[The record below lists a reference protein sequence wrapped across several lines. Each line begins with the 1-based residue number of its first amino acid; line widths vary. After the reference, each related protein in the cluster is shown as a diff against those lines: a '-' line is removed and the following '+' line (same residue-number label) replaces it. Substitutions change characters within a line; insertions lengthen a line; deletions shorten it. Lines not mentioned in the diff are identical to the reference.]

1 MPFLAE
7 SISRSISL
15 YIVIS
20 YSRLTYCYGS
30 EGGNVPLS
38 THDRH
43 FLHFLGSTDVFTNA
57 HHIKAIIKQFYPSA
71 PLSSLLLRMYYL
83 TSPPG
88 FKISLLSSEN
98 WGNDD
103 EREEMEGF
111 RHLSEKA
118 EGQRLLVQ
126 ICVRD
131 GYSVT
136 GGPIMRTFPLIVPIP
151 ENWLDK

>member
-1 MPFLAE
+1 
-7 SISRSISL
+7 
-15 YIVIS
+15 
-20 YSRLTYCYGS
+20 
-30 EGGNVPLS
+30 
-38 THDRH
+38 
-43 FLHFLGSTDVFTNA
+43 
-57 HHIKAIIKQFYPSA
+57 
-71 PLSSLLLRMYYL
+71 MYYL